1 MSLRIPP
8 LLLGVILVIYWGRV
22 LQMAARSRK
31 RAGRSANLIPRETLG
46 RVLRLFWA
54 PVIIIWVGQP
64 WVTALSQNAPAFL
77 VPFYSNAW
85 IAWAAV
91 IVCAIGLAATWVCWK
106 KMGRQ
111 WRMGIDP
118 TERSQLISAGP
129 YAYVRHPIYA
139 ISQAMMVA
147 TVCALPSPLLIA
159 AGAVHLILIQWEAR
173 REESYLLNMDRAS
186 YEAYCL
192 RVGRFIPRLAGN
204 PVADQN
210 ELP

>member
-1 MSLRIPP
+1 MSLRIPA

-31 RAGRSANLIPRETLG
+31 RAGRSANLIPREKLG
-46 RVLRLFWA
+46 RALRLFWA
-54 PVIIIWVGQP
+54 PAIIIWVGQP
-64 WVTALSQNAPAFL
+64 WVTALIRTPSQLL
-77 VPFYSNAW
+77 VPLYCNAW

-91 IVCAIGLAATWVCWK
+91 AVCAVGLAATWICWK

-118 TERSQLISAGP
+118 TERSQLISTGP

-139 ISQAMMVA
+139 ISQAIMIA
-147 TVCALPSPLLIA
+147 SICAIPSPLMIA
-159 AGAVHLILIQWEAR
+159 AGAVHLILIQWEAL
-173 REESYLLNMDRAS
+173 REEKYLLNVDRAA

-192 RVGRFIPRLAGN
+192 RVGRFIPRLTGK
-204 PVADQN
+204 PVAEEN

>member
-1 MSLRIPP
+1 
-8 LLLGVILVIYWGRV
+8 
-22 LQMAARSRK
+22 
-31 RAGRSANLIPRETLG
+31 
-46 RVLRLFWA
+46 
-54 PVIIIWVGQP
+54 
-64 WVTALSQNAPAFL
+64 
-77 VPFYSNAW
+77 
-85 IAWAAV
+85 
-91 IVCAIGLAATWVCWK
+91 
-106 KMGRQ
+106 MGRQ

-118 TERSQLISAGP
+118 TERSKLISAGP